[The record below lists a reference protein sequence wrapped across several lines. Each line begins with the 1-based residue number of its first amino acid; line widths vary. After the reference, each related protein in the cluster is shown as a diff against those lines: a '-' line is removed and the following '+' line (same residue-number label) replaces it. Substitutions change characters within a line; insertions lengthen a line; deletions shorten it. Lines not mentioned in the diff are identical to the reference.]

1 MAMDSRPDSRELKPY
16 DAIEF
21 FKTCVNYLDQMPT
34 GGSIGASYIGERI
47 QIPRGAPTLILVIH
61 FSV

>member
-16 DAIEF
+16 DATEF

-47 QIPRGAPTLILVIH
+47 
-61 FSV
+61 